1 MAVAALTAIHMHV
14 LRTFR
19 HLKKKLHNS
28 FTLAREELMH
38 LCEVSSE
45 SRSFFRNH
53 RRDMLE
59 LNLA

>member
-1 MAVAALTAIHMHV
+1 MAVAALTAIHARFADYSPTRREN
-14 LRTFR
+14 LQ
-19 HLKKKLHNS
+19 NS